1 MPIPVLRS
9 FLVALVLL
17 MAAPAPRAA
26 APVEYTFSFPSP
38 EHHWLQV
45 EATFPD
51 LGPEPLALRVSRSS
65 PGRYSL
71 HDFAKNVYD
80 VRAVDG
86 RGGALALARD
96 EPNGWVAAGHDGRVT
111 VRYKVFG
118 DRLDGTYLA
127 IDPTHAHINMP
138 AAIMWARGLDDRPAV
153 LRFQQPPGRSWRI
166 WSQLYA
172 GTTPLEATA
181 PNLQYL
187 LDSPVEFG
195 PGALRQFSVGG
206 RRIRVA
212 VHHQADEA
220 DVDAL
225 AKDVEAIVRGHAEIF
240 GELPAFEPGH
250 YTFIADYLPWANG
263 DAMEHRNSTVIT
275 APRSVRD
282 RRDLLDAI
290 SHEFFHAWNVE
301 RIRPRSLEP
310 FDFERTNISAELWLG
325 EGFTEYYGSLVLSRT
340 GLAGLE
346 ATVDAMAGLI
356 TSVMLNPARSVR
368 SVEDMSRMAS
378 FTDGGLTVDRTNWST
393 TYISYY
399 PFGGAIALALD
410 LTLRDRSQGGT
421 TLDDFMRAMWRQH
434 GRPGGSRPG
443 FVDRPFTSADAE
455 ARLAE
460 VSGDAAFAREFFNR
474 YIRGREAADYAPLLQ
489 KAGLTLRRSR
499 QGRAWW
505 GEVALD
511 AQGNRVQVV
520 SPPALDTPAY
530 LAGLDLGDVIRQIDG
545 APISSSADVMSV
557 FARRKPG
564 DRLPVSYEDRSGAVR
579 TVSVTLAEDPALELV
594 PVERTGGSLSP
605 EQRGF
610 RDSWLRA
617 RN

>member
-1 MPIPVLRS
+1 VIRS
-9 FLVALVLL
+9 FIIALVLIL
-17 MAAPAPRAA
+17 SAPAQRAD

-86 RGGALALARD
+86 AGRALALARD

-111 VRYKVFG
+111 VGYKVFG

-153 LRFQQPPGRSWRI
+153 LRFQQPPGRRWRVVT
-166 WSQLYA
+166 QLYP

-206 RRIRVA
+206 QRIRLA

-220 DVDAL
+220 DVDRL
-225 AKDVEAIVRGHAEIF
+225 AEDVEAIVRGHADIF

-310 FDFERTNISAELWLG
+310 FDFDRTSISAELWLG

-346 ATVDAMAGLI
+346 ATVDAMAGLV
-356 TSVMLNPARSVR
+356 TSVMLNPARGVR

-410 LTLRDRSQGGT
+410 LTLRDRSRGRT
-421 TLDDFMRAMWRQH
+421 TLDDFMRAMWRHH

-443 FVDRPFTSADAE
+443 FVDRPFTTADAE

-474 YIRGREAADYAPLLQ
+474 YIRGRDAADYTALLQ

-499 QGRAWW
+499 PGRAWW

-545 APISSSADVMSV
+545 APISSAADVMSAL
-557 FARRKPG
+557 ARRKPG
-564 DRLPVSYEDRSGAVR
+564 DRLPVSYEDRSGMVR

-605 EQRGF
+605 EQSRF
-610 RDSWLRA
+610 RRSWLGP